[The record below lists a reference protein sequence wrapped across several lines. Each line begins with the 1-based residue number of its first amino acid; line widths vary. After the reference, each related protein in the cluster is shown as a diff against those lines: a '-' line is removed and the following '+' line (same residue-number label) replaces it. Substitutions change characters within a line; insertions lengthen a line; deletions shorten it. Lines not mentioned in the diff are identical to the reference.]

1 LLFLILLI
9 LVSPVLAGTIELVES
24 VPMETVYNSHL
35 RNTPEVWL
43 EMLNSADETICI
55 ESFYFCDNPD
65 SLDSLDSCIAAIE
78 EASARGVNV
87 STVCD
92 SKFYKTY
99 PEIPDMIGELPNATS
114 VVFNASELWG
124 GVQHSKFMVIDRQQ
138 FFVGS
143 QNWDWR
149 ALDHI
154 RELGVV
160 VDHPKLA
167 NSVAAIFD
175 YDSTN
180 GNIST
185 VCQSGPFELQH
196 NNVTVDVSVAAS
208 PPTGL
213 PEGIPHDL
221 PILIEMMDNAK
232 SSIRIQLLSYNP
244 SNYDKTLW
252 KDLDSAIRN
261 AANRGV
267 TVQMILSNWSK
278 VHYKLKH
285 IKNLADVDGITI
297 KFTNIPQWSGGFIS
311 YARVEHPKYMTVDG
325 NKSWVGTS
333 NWSEG
338 YFTDSRNVSVFVS
351 GSSFA
356 SELET
361 FFASGWNG
369 PYAELVER
377 NTEYQPPR
385 KK

>member
-1 LLFLILLI
+1 MLFLILII

-24 VPMETVYNSHL
+24 VPMETSYNSHL

-43 EMLNSADETICI
+43 EMLDSAEKTICI

-65 SLDSLDSCIAAIE
+65 SQDSLDNCITAIE
-78 EASARGVNV
+78 KASARGVNV

-99 PEIPDMIGELPNATS
+99 PEIPDLIGKLPNATS
-114 VVFNASELWG
+114 TVFNASELWG
-124 GVQHSKFMVIDRQQ
+124 GVQHSKFMVIDRQR

-160 VDHPKLA
+160 VKHPKLA
-167 NSVAAIFD
+167 NSVASIFD
-175 YDSTN
+175 FDSSN
-180 GNIST
+180 GNINT
-185 VCQSGPFELQH
+185 ACQPGPFELQH
-196 NNVTVDVSVAAS
+196 NNTTVEVSVAAS
-208 PPTGL
+208 PPAGL
-213 PEGIPHDL
+213 PDGIPHDL
-221 PILIEMMDNAK
+221 PILIEMMDKAK
-232 SSIRIQLLSYNP
+232 SSIKIQLLSYNP

-252 KDLDSAIRN
+252 TDLDSAIRN
-261 AANRGV
+261 AADRGV

-278 VHYKLKH
+278 VYYKLKH
-285 IKNLADVDGITI
+285 IKSLASVDGVTI

-338 YFTDSRNVSVFVS
+338 YFTDSRNVSVFVT

-361 FFASGWNG
+361 FFASGWSG
-369 PYAELVER
+369 PYAELVEQ
-377 NTEYQPPR
+377 NIDYQPPR